1 MSIRQDSRQDL
12 NKSKMIKYIHE
23 AGSASEPSMSCA
35 EKISP
40 VLLLDAIPRLRRENG
55 AGKAG
60 EQTHIRTGNLHA
72 YAIVPAAIAYSLVS
86 ASLS

>member
-40 VLLLDAIPRLRRENG
+40 VLLLDVIPRLRRENG

-60 EQTHIRTGNLHA
+60 EQIRTGNLHA